1 MSFIAVFLIDVARI
15 NLCTFG
21 IVLMNSL
28 VGGRVWGMDI
38 FLFHDTLHPTLHTL
52 AVEEKSVLFSQ
63 DLQLYSRLLK
73 NRKPCSH
80 NDTTEPY

>member
-1 MSFIAVFLIDVARI
+1 MSFIVMFLINVACI

-28 VGGRVWGMDI
+28 VGDRVWGMDI
-38 FLFHDTLHPTLHTL
+38 FLFHYTLHPTPHTL
-52 AVEEKSVLFSQ
+52 ALEEKSVLFSQ
-63 DLQLYSRLLK
+63 ELQLYSRLLK
-73 NRKPCSH
+73 NRKPCSD